1 MNFKQGKSHPCNVEP
16 PRCMVPNMCNYISI
30 TTINSEEV
38 FNIKGMGLSNPEPFI
53 IEDHHWKPVSF
64 NAQVPNQSSV
74 NDFHISS
81 GTWKDTKSCRVMIYW
96 HIFHTK
102 LDDKKIGHDTMQSMK
117 PGNRRQRQLQWVGRR
132 GCCFWR
138 FGLPGANFTLL
149 LVWGSCL
156 EILGRKDCKQCS
168 MHLIL
173 VFKRKRD
180 IISR

>member
-38 FNIKGMGLSNPEPFI
+38 FNIWGMGLSNPEPFI
-53 IEDHHWKPVSF
+53 IGDHHWNPVSF
-64 NAQVPNQSSV
+64 HAQVPNQSSV

-102 LDDKKIGHDTMQSMK
+102 LDVKKIDHDTIQSMK
-117 PGNRRQRQLQWVGRR
+117 PGNRR
-132 GCCFWR
+132 
-138 FGLPGANFTLL
+138 FGS
-149 LVWGSCL
+149 GSCSGL
-156 EILGRKDCKQCS
+156 AGGAAAFGALACQVPILPSCWFGDHVWKFSGGKIANNVQCT
-168 MHLIL
+168 LY
-173 VFKRKRD
+173 
-180 IISR
+180 